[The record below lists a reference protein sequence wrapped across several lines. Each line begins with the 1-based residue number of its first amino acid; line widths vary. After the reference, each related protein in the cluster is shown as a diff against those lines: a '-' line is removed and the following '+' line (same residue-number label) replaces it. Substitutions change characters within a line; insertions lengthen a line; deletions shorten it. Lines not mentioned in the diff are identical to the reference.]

1 MNKRFE
7 TVARI
12 ETRELYDSIA
22 AYGDALIN
30 EATALGLMSDIEV
43 ENEYT
48 LEIGRTICLCADYER
63 DYMYFEHLDPLNDP
77 DKLRLPRRRLR
88 RLHRIP
94 SRRRVAVSV

>member
-1 MNKRFE
+1 MRKRFAGV
-7 TVARI
+7 TKI
-12 ETRELYDSIA
+12 EDRELFELMSSYC
-22 AYGDALIN
+22 DALID
-30 EATALGLMSDIEV
+30 EATSNGSLDDLYAS
-43 ENEYT
+43 NEYT

-94 SRRRVAVSV
+94 SRRRVVVAA